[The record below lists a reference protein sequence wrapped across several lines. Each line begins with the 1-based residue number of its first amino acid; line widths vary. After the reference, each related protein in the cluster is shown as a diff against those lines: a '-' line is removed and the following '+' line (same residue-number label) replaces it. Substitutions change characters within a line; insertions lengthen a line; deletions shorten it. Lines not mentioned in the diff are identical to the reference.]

1 MCCLIYLE
9 GCWKMIVPGPPE
21 TQVANNV
28 VGFLTSTLRSIPSL
42 SESTT
47 NGAGSSFLRLLLLKV
62 WQRFSSK
69 LQKLFLLIE
78 LLEHVIS
85 RVTVL
90 TITWYLFPWSVD
102 SSSFCSMS
110 VNTWPM
116 FIPFSFVT
124 AYPLLTIWAHKF
136 LNFICTLPLTRKG

>member
-47 NGAGSSFLRLLLLKV
+47 NGAGSSFLRLLMLRV

-69 LQKLFLLIE
+69 LKVIPTHWAFGTLF
-78 LLEHVIS
+78 S

-90 TITWYLFPWSVD
+90 TTTWYLFPWSVD
-102 SSSFCSMS
+102 SSSFWSMS
-110 VNTWPM
+110 VNTRPM

-124 AYPLLTIWAHKF
+124 AYSLLTIWAHKF
-136 LNFICTLPLTRKG
+136 LNLTCTLPFTRKG